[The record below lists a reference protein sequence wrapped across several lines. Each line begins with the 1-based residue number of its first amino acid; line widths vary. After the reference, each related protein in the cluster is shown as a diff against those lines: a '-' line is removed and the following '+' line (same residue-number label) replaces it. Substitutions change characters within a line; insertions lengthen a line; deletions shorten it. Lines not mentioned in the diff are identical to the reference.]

1 MVAMGLEGEPISP
14 ELVLVSPEL
23 RRLALQQLVEAAE
36 QEEHGLPSLHA
47 AAGRLASLP
56 DALPHDDA
64 AAALEPSPEQRR
76 SVPAAILS
84 KVRKT
89 GAVIAFCAVEVVIVV
104 AAVLLVK
111 VIAG

>member
-1 MVAMGLEGEPISP
+1 MGVEGEPISP

-36 QEEHGLPSLHA
+36 QEERGLRSLHA
-47 AAGRLASLP
+47 LSEPVPTLP
-56 DALPHDDA
+56 DAPPPDDSG
-64 AAALEPSPEQRR
+64 AALEPFPERHRR
-76 SVPAAILS
+76 LTAAIVS
-84 KVRKT
+84 KLRKT

-104 AAVLLVK
+104 AAVVLVK

>member
-1 MVAMGLEGEPISP
+1 MEIQGEPISP

-36 QEEHGLPSLHA
+36 QEETALPCLRTA
-47 AAGRLASLP
+47 EPLGDLR
-56 DALPHDDA
+56 DALPEGVRA
-64 AAALEPSPEQRR
+64 SLEPSSLNRHQPVR
-76 SVPAAILS
+76 AAILS
-84 KVRKT
+84 RVRKT
-89 GAVIAFCAVEVVIVV
+89 AAVIAFCAVEVVIVV

>member
-1 MVAMGLEGEPISP
+1 VGLEGEPISP

-36 QEEHGLPSLHA
+36 QEERGLQPLHA
-47 AAGRLASLP
+47 AEPLRSLP
-56 DALPHDDA
+56 DALPPDDA
-64 AAALEPSPEQRR
+64 GSALVTSRGR
-76 SVPAAILS
+76 GRGLVLAAIFS
-84 KVRKT
+84 RARKT
-89 GAVIAFCAVEVVIVV
+89 GKVIAFCAVEVVIVV

>member
-1 MVAMGLEGEPISP
+1 MTLEGEPISP

-36 QEEHGLPSLHA
+36 QEER
-47 AAGRLASLP
+47 GRSP
-56 DALPHDDA
+56 R
-64 AAALEPSPEQRR
+64 ALEPLPRDDAEAGVERPPERRRQRVAR
-76 SVPAAILS
+76 AFFARA
-84 KVRKT
+84 RKT
-89 GAVIAFCAVEVVIVV
+89 GKVIVFCAVEVVIVV